1 MNYKNYFIQ
10 SNNNNNYNSI
20 KNTGSYIIN
29 NNLQLNKKPNN
40 SSALNI
46 KSNNYNNNIN
56 INNNN
61 YFNNDNNININNNNN
76 INNDQLEIIKNNL
89 NSLKLNKSISY
100 IPHTLKEYK
109 ALSPVYLGGLGSEI
123 GSKEWYL
130 NKEKRKK
137 MEIYSNKVTKNF
149 FINSKIKRDEPNVEY
164 NNNLKKSYKL
174 SSRYKASEYCK
185 NIMDNFDFYNK
196 HLSTESNELMDLDKI
211 IEDDKMSV
219 KSKKINNKLNK
230 NNFNN
235 NNNFFILK
243 KNKNKIY
250 NNDSNNEYVSKIN
263 KIIDSLL

>member
-1 MNYKNYFIQ
+1 MNYRNYFIQ
-10 SNNNNNYNSI
+10 SNNNNNNYNSI

-46 KSNNYNNNIN
+46 KSNNYNNNIYNNYNN
-56 INNNN
+56 INNNYN
-61 YFNNDNNININNNNN
+61 NNINNNNNNN
-76 INNDQLEIIKNNL
+76 INNNQLEIIKNNL

-137 MEIYSNKVTKNF
+137 MENYSNNVTKKF

-164 NNNLKKSYKL
+164 NNNLKKLYKL
-174 SSRYKASEYCK
+174 TSRYKASEYCK

-230 NNFNN
+230 KDFNN
-235 NNNFFILK
+235 NNYFILK
-243 KNKNKIY
+243 KNKIY
-250 NNDSNNEYVSKIN
+250 NNDSNNEYVTKIN

>member
-1 MNYKNYFIQ
+1 MNYKNYFIH
-10 SNNNNNYNSI
+10 SNNNNNNPI
-20 KNTGSYIIN
+20 KNTGSYIIKTN
-29 NNLQLNKKPNN
+29 QKINKRPNN
-40 SSALNI
+40 SSSLNI
-46 KSNNYNNNIN
+46 KSNNI
-56 INNNN
+56 
-61 YFNNDNNININNNNN
+61 NNNN
-76 INNDQLEIIKNNL
+76 INNNQLEIIKNNL
-89 NSLKLNKSISY
+89 NSLKINRSISY

-137 MEIYSNKVTKNF
+137 MENYSNNVTKKF

-164 NNNLKKSYKL
+164 NNNLKKLYKL
-174 SSRYKASEYCK
+174 TSRYKASEYCR

-230 NNFNN
+230 KDFNN
-235 NNNFFILK
+235 NNYFILK

-250 NNDSNNEYVSKIN
+250 NNDSNNEYVTKIN

>member
-1 MNYKNYFIQ
+1 MNYRNYFIQ
-10 SNNNNNYNSI
+10 SNNNNNNYNSI

-40 SSALNI
+40 SSALN
-46 KSNNYNNNIN
+46 
-56 INNNN
+56 
-61 YFNNDNNININNNNN
+61 
-76 INNDQLEIIKNNL
+76 
-89 NSLKLNKSISY
+89 

-137 MEIYSNKVTKNF
+137 MENYSNNVTKKF

-164 NNNLKKSYKL
+164 NNNLKKLYKL
-174 SSRYKASEYCK
+174 TSRYKASEYCK

-250 NNDSNNEYVSKIN
+250 NNDSNNEYVTKIN